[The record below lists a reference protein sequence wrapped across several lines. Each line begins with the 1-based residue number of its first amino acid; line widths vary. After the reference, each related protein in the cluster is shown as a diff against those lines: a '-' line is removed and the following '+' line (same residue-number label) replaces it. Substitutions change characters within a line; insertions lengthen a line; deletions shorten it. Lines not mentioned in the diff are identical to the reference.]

1 MTMMRKMSKHYSSAL
16 LCSPKTNGSDVCDVE
31 EAEEEMKE
39 RERNERKKRKNK

>member
-1 MTMMRKMSKHYSSAL
+1 MRKTSKHYSSAL

-39 RERNERKKRKNK
+39 RERKERKKRKNK